1 MVVSLPGDGAIL
13 EAEHGDPGAAPWRSE
28 GGVGMGE
35 ELKLEHSVTIDAPI
49 GKVWEA
55 LTTPALIK
63 RWFFGVDTETDWSVG
78 SPIVHRGEYQGRPYE
93 DRGEIL
99 EIEPPRLLVHSHW
112 SPVSGLPDDPRNY
125 QRVSFELTD
134 KDDATQLTVRE
145 ANLPSE
151 DARETSEQSWR
162 MVLGNL
168 KGLLEE

>member
-1 MVVSLPGDGAIL
+1 
-13 EAEHGDPGAAPWRSE
+13 
-28 GGVGMGE
+28 MGE

-55 LTTPALIK
+55 LTTPAQIK
-63 RWFFGVDTETDWSVG
+63 RWFLGVDTETDWSVG
-78 SPIVHRGEYQGRPYE
+78 GPIVHRGEYQGRPYE
-93 DRGEIL
+93 DKGEIL

-125 QRVSFELTD
+125 QRVSWELSERHN
-134 KDDATQLTVRE
+134 ATVLTVKE

-151 DARETSEQSWR
+151 DARETSDKSWG

-168 KGLLEE
+168 KRLLEG